1 MRVAASVPEH
11 GVADTD
17 ILHAV
22 AHPLRTLND
31 QGDLSSV
38 MVVGPARNGV
48 ILEVGLV
55 DDDTDLRVVHARPA
69 RRKYWP

>member
-1 MRVAASVPEH
+1 MRIAASARKH
-11 GVADTD
+11 GVAAAD

-22 AHPLRTLND
+22 AHPLRTFTD
-31 QGDLSSV
+31 QGDLSLV

-55 DDDTDLRVVHARPA
+55 DDDTDLRVVHAQPA
-69 RRKYWP
+69 RRKCRP